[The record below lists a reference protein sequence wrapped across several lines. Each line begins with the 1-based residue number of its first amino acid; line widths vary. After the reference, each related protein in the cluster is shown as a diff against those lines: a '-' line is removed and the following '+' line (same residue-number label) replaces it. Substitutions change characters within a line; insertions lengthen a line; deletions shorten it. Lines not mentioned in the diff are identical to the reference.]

1 MRNGDDQQAALD
13 RQVTK
18 YVRTLGARDDG
29 PQGGM
34 ASWIPSS
41 VGL

>member
-18 YVRTLGARDDG
+18 CVRTLGARDDG

-34 ASWIPSS
+34 
-41 VGL
+41 VGGTDSGV